1 MQSPTAHPKGGRQCT
16 FWVVLSVPRR
26 PSLTLCIWEVG
37 RESLLFLTEET
48 AIVGDYDAD
57 LRKNFAGVATAQF
70 ASTSMV
76 TPRLFDRTFS
86 GTSAVIPSTLTTVC
100 FSCSPVADG
109 SAVTWITQVPPG
121 ATVVVAYTTPAA

>member
-1 MQSPTAHPKGGRQCT
+1 MKSPTAHPKGGRRFT
-16 FWVVLSVPRR
+16 FWVVLQIPRW

-57 LRKNFAGVATAQF
+57 VRKNFAWVAEAQF

-76 TPRLFDRTFS
+76 TPGLLDRTFS
-86 GTSAVIPSTLTTVC
+86 GTSVAMPSTLT
-100 FSCSPVADG
+100 
-109 SAVTWITQVPPG
+109 AV
-121 ATVVVAYTTPAA
+121 